1 MDDNSNPMGK
11 WRQILALDL
20 ASSAEFILVD
30 TTAAAG
36 YIGLCSQLWWPL
48 GHGQGWCVRYWTWCR
63 VHASCRYIQARPQI
77 QITCLLHNNDLELKY
92 VAPNW
97 WSGEIKNGHTNMRYS
112 ETPNLYKDIRGSSRE
127 HTGRPS
133 SLRPSGCTIWE
144 WALVGSQRSRQARRP
159 PTSPQSTSQ
168 VHPGRAAHNPKGA
181 LIRESGLTPAPVMLD
196 SRQQQ
201 WAARLANAYSS
212 KLREMHKDPSSS
224 TPKHRVAEIKH
235 KQSQRAEGMS
245 WPPPVEEP
253 VVKTIL
259 LDDKGT
265 AKRAVQCWATEKEV
279 TVGAGVWMWWTD
291 ASRSGNGRVGA
302 AALYIHDNEWR
313 THRSRLGAG
322 WMEFFNAELWVI
334 GLMPGETVKR
344 RQTRQKNGVKMVAV
358 CNNSQAAIRW
368 TASLELCAGQWIAR
382 RINRRLQVL
391 LTHAIATQIH
401 WVLGYLGIPR
411 HKEADCHANLA
422 RQTTG
427 RMVIERPY
435 SSALNRDWQ
444 ISEGWSAAKAKW
456 VADKCTSTLDTD
468 SMARR
473 GPRDLFQ
480 WRAWSCWLPGS
491 TDYSAGMDPLD
502 ST

>member
-1 MDDNSNPMGK
+1 MDRGDVSGTEPGAEFMPVADTYKQDPKFRSLVYCTTMTWNSNMLPQIGEVGK
-11 WRQILALDL
+11 LRMATQTSGIVRHRTFTKTYGVVAESILDVQVVCVPAVALYG
-20 ASSAEFILVD
+20 SE
-30 TTAAAG
+30 
-36 YIGLCSQLWWPL
+36 LWWDPKEVGRRDDL
-48 GHGQGWCVRYWTWCR
+48 QLLLNQ
-63 VHASCRYIQARPQI
+63 QARSILGALP
-77 QITCLLHNNDLELKY
+77 T
-92 VAPNW
+92 
-97 WSGEIKNGHTNMRYS
+97 
-112 ETPNLYKDIRGSSRE
+112 TPR
-127 HTGRPS
+127 
-133 SLRPSGCTIWE
+133 
-144 WALVGSQRSRQARRP
+144 
-159 PTSPQSTSQ
+159 
-168 VHPGRAAHNPKGA
+168 GA

-196 SRQQQ
+196 SRQQR

-279 TVGAGVWMWWTD
+279 TVGAAVWMWWTD

-344 RQTRQKNGVKMVAV
+344 RQTRQKNGVTMVAV

-444 ISEGWSAAKAKW
+444 IFEGWSAAKAKW